1 MVIDPTINQN
11 YMEMY
16 ADPTAR
22 GGVLEAEGLVS
33 IKLRLR
39 EQREMMNR
47 LDPEMKLLQEQLP
60 SDSPDVIKNKMK
72 EREELLAPMYHTVA
86 VHLADLHDTPV
97 RMKEKGV
104 IREIIPWANA
114 RTKLYWRLKR
124 RLLEMRLMKEID
136 RATEVNQSPSH
147 ISTKSSKTPF
157 GHGQKM
163 EMIRRWFIE
172 DKGDNMR
179 FLWDQDQGS
188 VEWMDNQI
196 DAEGNPNFV
205 LEENLKVLRRDACV
219 NKFKSLLSEMCPDAL
234 HEAGVHLAQQLK
246 DSSKLT
252 EFSDA
257 VVQMC
262 DENKTQKQKSL
273 KHTENVLING
283 VDDNKSSI
291 ISTESSENGE
301 S

>member
-1 MVIDPTINQN
+1 MGQPILIYIPPFGELRGGSWV
-11 YMEMY
+11 Y

-47 LDPEMKLLQEQLP
+47 LDPEMKLLQQQLP
-60 SDSPDVIKNKMK
+60 SQNPEEVKNKMK
-72 EREELLAPMYHTVA
+72 EREEVLAPMYHTVA

-104 IREIIPWANA
+104 IREIIPWENA

-136 RATEVNQSPSH
+136 RATDVNQSSSQSSNKD
-147 ISTKSSKTPF
+147 STSAF

-179 FLWDQDQGS
+179 
-188 VEWMDNQI
+188 
-196 DAEGNPNFV
+196 
-205 LEENLKVLRRDACV
+205 C
-219 NKFKSLLSEMCPDAL
+219 
-234 HEAGVHLAQQLK
+234 
-246 DSSKLT
+246 KL
-252 EFSDA
+252 
-257 VVQMC
+257 
-262 DENKTQKQKSL
+262 
-273 KHTENVLING
+273 
-283 VDDNKSSI
+283 
-291 ISTESSENGE
+291 
-301 S
+301 

>member
-1 MVIDPTINQN
+1 
-11 YMEMY
+11 MEMY

-39 EQREMMNR
+39 EQREMMQR
-47 LDPEMKLLQEQLP
+47 LDPDMKRLQQQIANME
-60 SDSPDVIKNKMK
+60 SPETTKNEIKA
-72 EREELLAPMYHTVA
+72 REEVLAPVYHTVA

-104 IREIIPWANA
+104 IREIIPWVNA
-114 RTKLYWRLKR
+114 RSKLYWRLKR

-136 RATEVNQSPSH
+136 AAANV
-147 ISTKSSKTPF
+147 SKTSDQTSSGKIPNTF

-179 FLWDQDQGS
+179 FLWDQDQGA
-188 VEWMDNQI
+188 VEWMEFQINSKGNTSTTFEDNLR
-196 DAEGNPNFV
+196 A
-205 LEENLKVLRRDACV
+205 LKRDACV
-219 NKFKSLLSEMCPDAL
+219 SKFKSLLNEMCPDVL
-234 HEAGVHLAQQLK
+234 HEAGVHLAQELK
-246 DSSKLT
+246 ETSKLS
-252 EFSDA
+252 EFA
-257 VVQMC
+257 EVIGHMC
-262 DENKTQKQKSL
+262 NETKPPTKGQSLKKNNAIENEENKEVIMTNGTEDTKSL
-273 KHTENVLING
+273 V
-283 VDDNKSSI
+283 
-291 ISTESSENGE
+291 STESSENGE